1 MTRSTR
7 SAPFRRAREQRFS
20 FAEERK
26 LAMLYTQVQKQFEV
40 ENKREIQRA
49 TSFSRDFYGLFLS
62 PLFIDEL
69 QCNSFFLYTEG
80 WHCDLL
86 LFFTQRMRQHHRNR
100 GESSNWK
107 LSLTRCIKH
116 R

>member
-80 WHCDLL
+80 VDGIVIFCFFLHSACASIIGIEENHQTGNFLL
-86 LFFTQRMRQHHRNR
+86 H
-100 GESSNWK
+100 GV
-107 LSLTRCIKH
+107 
-116 R
+116 

>member
-1 MTRSTR
+1 
-7 SAPFRRAREQRFS
+7 
-20 FAEERK
+20 
-26 LAMLYTQVQKQFEV
+26 MLYTQVQKQFEV

-80 WHCDLL
+80 VDGIVIFC
-86 LFFTQRMRQHHRNR
+86 FFYTAHAPA
-100 GESSNWK
+100 SSE
-107 LSLTRCIKH
+107 
-116 R
+116 